1 MQRTVQFSHSATSDS
16 SQQFHKPKWR
26 TCLLT
31 HDTSRHPSG
40 SRFQK
45 HLWQKEISLA
55 IKQPFSFFCIP
66 VVRYLIWI
74 LSHEFQ
80 RHNTPRLQMTSA
92 FWVLCLAGFLYL
104 SKFNNLHF
112 CVKPFFFLTSWDISV
127 VSSLL
132 SRAVL
137 FYNALWVI
145 FQPSSKSVLWTVAQ
159 IGKFSQAF
167 WMILVFWKYTHT
179 YSITILFHIKHH
191 HWINDMFKN
200 TSAWQQLWNAYYC
213 ESYWNDR
220 IEIFISLN

>member
-1 MQRTVQFSHSATSDS
+1 MNSKGIILHDCKWHLLFESSVWQDS
-16 SQQFHKPKWR
+16 CTFPNSITFTFVW
-26 TCLLT
+26 
-31 HDTSRHPSG
+31 
-40 SRFQK
+40 
-45 HLWQKEISLA
+45 
-55 IKQPFSFFCIP
+55 
-66 VVRYLIWI
+66 
-74 LSHEFQ
+74 
-80 RHNTPRLQMTSA
+80 
-92 FWVLCLAGFLYL
+92 
-104 SKFNNLHF
+104 NL
-112 CVKPFFFLTSWDISV
+112 FFFLTSWDISV

-179 YSITILFHIKHH
+179 HSITILFHIKHH

>member
-1 MQRTVQFSHSATSDS
+1 MNSKGVT
-16 SQQFHKPKWR
+16 
-26 TCLLT
+26 L
-31 HDTSRHPSG
+31 HDC
-40 SRFQK
+40 K
-45 HLWQKEISLA
+45 
-55 IKQPFSFFCIP
+55 C
-66 VVRYLIWI
+66 
-74 LSHEFQ
+74 
-80 RHNTPRLQMTSA
+80 TSA
-92 FWVLCLAGFLYL
+92 FWVLCLAGFLSL

-112 CVKPFFFLTSWDISV
+112 CVKPFFFFFLTSWDISV

-132 SRAVL
+132 SRVVL

-145 FQPSSKSVLWTVAQ
+145 FQPSRKSVLWTVVQ

-179 YSITILFHIKHH
+179 HTHTRTLYHYYLSHFHIKHY
-191 HWINDMFKN
+191 HWINDIFKN